1 MNTVTFSGALSP
13 LIPNLFRFD
22 RTSEEDA
29 VSQIIA
35 DLMDIHIELEPQEN
49 FDSGKTGLIEERKGK
64 RGGRGTKKYMMRTGK
79 RAGLISNKNTNTM
92 FITRHGKRS
101 GRRAGLFSNK
111 NTNFMLF
118 MIRI

>member
-1 MNTVTFSGALSP
+1 MCLTAKSTAPS
-13 LIPNLFRFD
+13 LIPHFLRFD
-22 RTSEEDA
+22 KTSEEDA
-29 VSQIIA
+29 VSQNVA
-35 DLMDIHIELEPQEN
+35 DLMDIYIDLEPQQYL
-49 FDSGKTGLIEERKGK
+49 DAGKTGLIEERKVK

-79 RAGLISNKNTNTM
+79 RSGLISNKNTNTM
-92 FITRHGKRS
+92 FIRRLGKRS